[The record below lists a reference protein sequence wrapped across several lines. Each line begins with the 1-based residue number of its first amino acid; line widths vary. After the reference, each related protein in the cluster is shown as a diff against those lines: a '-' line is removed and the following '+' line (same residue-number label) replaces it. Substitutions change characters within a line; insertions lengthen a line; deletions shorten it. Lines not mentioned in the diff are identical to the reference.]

1 MKKIGILTYHTGYN
15 YGASLQAYALMT
27 TINKIVG
34 NCEIINFETENFLSS
49 REMFSRNP
57 KSLKEIIKVLT
68 RLPYKKDL
76 IKRQKL
82 FDAFTEN
89 YLIKSKLYR
98 TEAEV
103 ITLKGNYAEKTGI
116 TFNEYIKLISSLD
129 CVGLLYLVCFIS
141 SYRRGDK
148 KGI

>member
-1 MKKIGILTYHTGYN
+1 MDSFRQVFNYLDKTKCGLVSCEKIGELIR
-15 YGASLQAYALMT
+15 
-27 TINKIVG
+27 
-34 NCEIINFETENFLSS
+34 LSG
-49 REMFSRNP
+49 
-57 KSLKEIIKVLT
+57 
-68 RLPYKKDL
+68 
-76 IKRQKL
+76 
-82 FDAFTEN
+82 FTP
-89 YLIKSKLYR
+89 

-141 SYRRGDK
+141 SYRRGGK